1 MSFAVG
7 SLVRARDREWVVLPE
22 SEPDLLMLRPLGG
35 TEEEVTGIYLPLE
48 SVEPAEFALPD
59 PRLLGDHRSCRML

>member
-22 SEPDLLMLRPLGG
+22 STDDLLVVRPLGG
-35 TEEEVTGIYLPLE
+35 SEDEVAGIFL
-48 SVEPAEFALPD
+48 
-59 PRLLGDHRSCRML
+59 